1 MATAFGRQFL
11 EEKCSSVF
19 VPPLSTPSNIL
30 LAQMSVERRVS
41 VFLSHAIV
49 MPMTLECH
57 NPTKQHGPKGNHK
70 EITERR
76 EISVN
81 PGFIFY
87 FLIYKKNPGD
97 AWLPEKWL
105 GLHSV
110 ILGEDQP
117 QGCLCYVLCDTSM

>member
-11 EEKCSSVF
+11 EEKCSSVL
-19 VPPLSTPSNIL
+19 VSPLSTPFNIL
-30 LAQMSVERRVS
+30 LAQMSMTKKY
-41 VFLSHAIV
+41 AIV

-57 NPTKQHGPKGNHK
+57 NPTKQHGPKGRHK

-81 PGFIFY
+81 PGSIFY
-87 FLIYKKNPGD
+87 FFIYKKKNKTGD
-97 AWLPEKWL
+97 AWLPDKWL
-105 GLHSV
+105 GLHGV

-117 QGCLCYVLCDTSM
+117 QGCLCYVLCDTST